1 MADLKQVAAEE
12 REMHLETVN
21 VLKEERRRR
30 EEDQRVVA
38 AAAAKELSDL
48 AALVAKAESGIV
60 QTTKEILSVGHEYR
74 LKDRWMVE
82 NLEDAKNAVRTA
94 DKRVSLVQQQAMTEA
109 KSYSANVEK
118 KTDEIVAKLRA
129 QTMAAQEQL
138 KIVGEQHTG
147 LQKIFKEKV
156 N

>member
-1 MADLKQVAAEE
+1 
-12 REMHLETVN
+12 
-21 VLKEERRRR
+21 
-30 EEDQRVVA
+30 
-38 AAAAKELSDL
+38 
-48 AALVAKAESGIV
+48 
-60 QTTKEILSVGHEYR
+60 
-74 LKDRWMVE
+74 MVE

-94 DKRVSLVQQQAMTEA
+94 DKRVCMVQKQAITV
-109 KSYSANVEK
+109 ANSFSKDIEK

-138 KIVGEQHTG
+138 KIIGEQHTG